1 MSFKLKQLILLI
13 ISSLS
18 LTFVSAQHNNSFVGI
33 RFGEA
38 FPLGEFASTD
48 FETGGYALRGKSF
61 GGEAAW
67 FVNPWIGF
75 GIDVSINTFGFDA
88 LPYAIDLKENTPEY
102 LSPVQMLSG
111 HYSLATYMGGAYYKL
126 GILPKLNSTFKLMG
140 GLFIAST
147 PDQFYGCEIYMQGKT
162 YWWKTSSVD
171 SKFSFLTGVS
181 LEYKVFEHV
190 SVLLQA
196 DFTYSQLGFTY
207 LTTSGAE
214 KYTNYRKIPLFRLQP
229 GINISL

>member
-102 LSPVQMLSG
+102 SEAVRLL
-111 HYSLATYMGGAYYKL
+111 
-126 GILPKLNSTFKLMG
+126 I
-140 GLFIAST
+140 FISYFD
-147 PDQFYGCEIYMQGKT
+147 PIPEDEIPPT
-162 YWWKTSSVD
+162 
-171 SKFSFLTGVS
+171 
-181 LEYKVFEHV
+181 
-190 SVLLQA
+190 SVLRE
-196 DFTYSQLGFTY
+196 FLGGSSFVY
-207 LTTSGAE
+207 
-214 KYTNYRKIPLFRLQP
+214 
-229 GINISL
+229 